1 MEEKQFV
8 SRGGTKL
15 AHALKEFNVDIT
27 GKTVLDV
34 GSSTGGF
41 VDCLLKNGAVKVYSV
56 DTSYGEL
63 AWTLRNDPRVVVM
76 ERRNILFLKELSEMV
91 DLITIDVTFTSLEK
105 ILPVVKNFLKA
116 DGQVIALVKPQYER
130 QDIALR
136 NKGVIPQEMLEQIV
150 ADINFDGFKV
160 FQRIDSPILG
170 GSGNKEFLVLCKLQ
184 N

>member
-1 MEEKQFV
+1 MEETKYV

-15 AHALKEFNVDIT
+15 AHALKEFNVDVS
-27 GKTVLDV
+27 GKIVLDV

-41 VDCLLKNGAVKVYSV
+41 VDALLKNGAVKVYSV
-56 DTSYGEL
+56 DTAYGEL

-76 ERRNILFLKELSEMV
+76 ERQNILFLKDLPESV

-105 ILPVVKNFLKA
+105 ILPVVKKFLKEH
-116 DGQVIALVKPQYER
+116 GEVIALVKPQYER
-130 QDIALR
+130 QDIALKNR
-136 NKGVIPQEMLEQIV
+136 GIIPQEMLEQIV
-150 ADINFDGFKV
+150 GDINFDGFKV
-160 FQRIDSPILG
+160 VQRIDSPILG